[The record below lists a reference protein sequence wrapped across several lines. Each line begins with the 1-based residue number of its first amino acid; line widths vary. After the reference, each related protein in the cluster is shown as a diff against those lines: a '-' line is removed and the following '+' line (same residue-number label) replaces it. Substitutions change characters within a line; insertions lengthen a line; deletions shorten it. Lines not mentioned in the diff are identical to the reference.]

1 MQYRVG
7 EGGLSLS
14 LFLSYM
20 ENIQTS
26 SDFQSN
32 ANDMSVR
39 FFFLVRTSCCNII
52 VDLQT
57 YFQRDRYLLTFYNII

>member
-7 EGGLSLS
+7 EGGSLSLS

-39 FFFLVRTSCCNII
+39 FFFFGPN
-52 VDLQT
+52 Q
-57 YFQRDRYLLTFYNII
+57 LL